1 MEFASSK
8 PCCALFTEFFV
19 FSLTLTVMVLSSCSA
34 AADSSILADICS
46 TEIADL
52 LISFSISSNILS
64 IDAFVSNN
72 LLLFCLT
79 SFIVSFKTSTDS
91 FIELITSP
99 NSSLYSVSSL

>member
-8 PCCALFTEFFV
+8 PCCALFTEFSV
-19 FSLTLTVMVLSSCSA
+19 FSLTLTVMVLSSCS